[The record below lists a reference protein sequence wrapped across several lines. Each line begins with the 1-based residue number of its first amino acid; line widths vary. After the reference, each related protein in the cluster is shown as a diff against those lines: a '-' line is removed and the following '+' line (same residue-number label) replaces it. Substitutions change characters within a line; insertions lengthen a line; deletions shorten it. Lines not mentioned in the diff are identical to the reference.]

1 MNISAEKVYSLY
13 RDITETL
20 IGKGLTVTT
29 MESCTAGQIASLI
42 TDTDGSS
49 AVIKGAFV
57 TYSNEAKVRQGVPAK
72 VIERYGVYSEQ
83 TAAAMAEAC
92 RRAYTADFGLGIT
105 GTLGRPDP
113 ANPDSVSGE
122 VYYAVASPEGTE
134 SFGVDLPPLPDR
146 RSCKLMAATA
156 AGERLFA
163 AIERTGT

>member
-29 MESCTAGQIASLI
+29 MESCTAGLIASLI

-57 TYSNEAKVRQGVPAK
+57 PDSNEAKVRQGVPAE

-92 RRAYTADFGLGIT
+92 RRAYSADFGLGIT
-105 GTLGRPDP
+105 GTLGRLRPCEPRQRKRRGLLCSGFARGYGELRCRPSSP
-113 ANPDSVSGE
+113 AR
-122 VYYAVASPEGTE
+122 
-134 SFGVDLPPLPDR
+134 PP
-146 RSCKLMAATA
+146 KLQTH
-156 AGERLFA
+156 G
-163 AIERTGT
+163 GYCGG